1 MKQRKSLCLFSHAS
15 YVDDKGIEHEIY
27 FKDNGYPL
35 NVFRSSKRN
44 INDVKKEL
52 QKEEPGPE
60 PERKFVYVPEPEPE
74 RIEVP
79 VKPQKSVH
87 RFHPGAYEPLDG
99 HDGF

>member
-15 YVDDKGIEHEIY
+15 YVDDRGIEHEIY

-35 NVFRSSKRN
+35 NVFRSSKRDL
-44 INDVKKEL
+44 NDVKKEI
-52 QKEEPGPE
+52 QKEESE
-60 PERKFVYVPEPEPE
+60 SKFVYVPEPEPE

-79 VKPQKSVH
+79 VKSQRSAH

-99 HDGF
+99 HDDF

>member
-15 YVDDKGIEHEIY
+15 YVDDRGIEHEIY

-35 NVFRSSKRN
+35 NVFRSSKRDL
-44 INDVKKEL
+44 NDVKKEI
-52 QKEEPGPE
+52 QKEESE
-60 PERKFVYVPEPEPE
+60 SKFVYVPEPEPE

-79 VKPQKSVH
+79 VKPQRSAH

>member
-15 YVDDKGIEHEIY
+15 YVDDRGIEHEIY

-35 NVFRSSKRN
+35 NVFRASKRN
-44 INDVKKEL
+44 LIEVEKEL
-52 QKEEPGPE
+52 QKEEP
-60 PERKFVYVPEPEPE
+60 RFVYIPEPEPEPE

-79 VKPQKSVH
+79 VKAQKAVH

>member
-15 YVDDKGIEHEIY
+15 YVDDRGIEHEIY

-35 NVFRSSKRN
+35 NVFRSSKRDL
-44 INDVKKEL
+44 NDVKKEI
-52 QKEEPGPE
+52 QKEEPE
-60 PERKFVYVPEPEPE
+60 SKFVYVPEPEPE

-79 VKPQKSVH
+79 VKSQRSAH

-99 HDGF
+99 HDDF